1 MSTSSARNEPPFATR
16 RKWLLFGIL
25 ILAGVGLALYF
36 RFPAR
41 AQQVLKLVLEQIK
54 PLGFWAP
61 VLFVLLYVVSCVA
74 MIPGSVLSIGGGAI
88 FGIVEGS
95 IYVSIG
101 ATLGATAAFLS
112 GRYFARDW
120 VTAKIGAHPT
130 FAALDQAVATEGWKI
145 VLLTRFCAVF
155 PFFMLNYG
163 YGLTRISVRQYV
175 VATWVGI
182 IPGSTVLVYLGSLA
196 QTSTKTAS
204 SIGWAWKTFALISV
218 LVTAIYLTRVARQA
232 LVKKLPP
239 PKDRSAG
246 PLKQCQSS
254 QTHVVEQPISVARGE
269 RTFA

>member
-1 MSTSSARNEPPFATR
+1 MSTLSARNEPPSAAR
-16 RKWLLFGIL
+16 RKWILLGIL

-41 AQQVLKLVLEQIK
+41 AQQLLRFVLDQIK

-61 VLFVLLYVVSCVA
+61 VLFVLLYIVSCVA
-74 MIPGSVLSIGGGAI
+74 MIPGSVLTLGGGAI
-88 FGIVEGS
+88 FGLVEGS

-130 FAALDQAVATEGWKI
+130 FAALDQAVAAEGWRI
-145 VLLTRFCAVF
+145 VMLTRLCAIF

-163 YGLTRISVRQYV
+163 YGLTRISLRQYV
-175 VATWVGI
+175 VATWIGI

-204 SIGWAWKTFALISV
+204 SIGWAWKAFALISV
-218 LVTAIYLTRVARQA
+218 LATTIYLTRVARQA

-239 PKDRSAG
+239 LKGHSAG
-246 PLKQCQSS
+246 PA
-254 QTHVVEQPISVARGE
+254 H
-269 RTFA
+269 